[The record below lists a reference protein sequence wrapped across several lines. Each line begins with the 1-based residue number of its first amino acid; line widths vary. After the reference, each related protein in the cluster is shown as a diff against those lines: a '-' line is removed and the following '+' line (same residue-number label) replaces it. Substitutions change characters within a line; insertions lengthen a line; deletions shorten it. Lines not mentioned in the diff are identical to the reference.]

1 MINERNYKKAII
13 LQKHRKKYINIY
25 KRIIISQI
33 NSSPISL
40 NSLLLSIDENMNLK
54 EVLKWRKEVKYSLYY
69 SKSIEV
75 NHKALNDY
83 LMKYYDFDKSGNDN
97 LYKLYSELDI
107 EPLTLINTDNKDDVI
122 ANMIFILNKCTLTIE
137 GTN

>member
-13 LQKHRKKYINIY
+13 LQKQRKKYINIY

-107 EPLTLINTDNKDDVI
+107 EPLTLINTDNKDDII

>member
-40 NSLLLSIDENMNLK
+40 NSLLLSIDKNMNLK

-83 LMKYYDFDKSGNDN
+83 LMKYYDFDKSSNDN

-107 EPLTLINTDNKDDVI
+107 EPLALINTDNKDDII

-137 GTN
+137 GIN

>member
-107 EPLTLINTDNKDDVI
+107 EPLTLINTDNKDDII

>member
-83 LMKYYDFDKSGNDN
+83 LMKYYDFDKSSNDN

-107 EPLTLINTDNKDDVI
+107 EPLTLINTDNKDDII

-137 GTN
+137 GIN

>member
-13 LQKHRKKYINIY
+13 LQKQRKKYINIY

-69 SKSIEV
+69 SKSVEV

-107 EPLTLINTDNKDDVI
+107 EPLTLINTDNKDDII